1 MEQAF
6 TNNVI
11 QTTALPDF
19 EDVQLTPLHRLYWKV
34 ILFNLVVT
42 FVLLGAGCAAFVYFT
57 SDVRSYWYII
67 TIVYAIA
74 AVLTFLICYI
84 AYKNSGYAFREHD
97 VIYRNGA
104 VSITTTIIPYNRVQ
118 HAAIHEGF
126 IARKLGIATI
136 EIFTAGGV
144 NSDIKIPGVEKQH
157 AENIKQLLMGKILK
171 QAANDEQ

>member
-1 MEQAF
+1 MEQPF
-6 TNNVI
+6 TNHVI
-11 QTTALPDF
+11 ETTALPEF
-19 EDVQLTPLHRLYWKV
+19 ESVQLTPLHRLYWKV
-34 ILFNLVVT
+34 ILFNLLVT
-42 FVLLGAGCAAFVYFT
+42 FVLLGSGCAAFVYFT
-57 SDVRSYWYII
+57 NDVQSYWYIFASI
-67 TIVYAIA
+67 YVVALL
-74 AVLTFLICYI
+74 LTFAVSHIG
-84 AYKNSGYAFREHD
+84 YKNSGYAFRDHD

-157 AENIKQLLMGKILK
+157 AENIKQLLMGKILN
-171 QAANDEQ
+171 QSANDE